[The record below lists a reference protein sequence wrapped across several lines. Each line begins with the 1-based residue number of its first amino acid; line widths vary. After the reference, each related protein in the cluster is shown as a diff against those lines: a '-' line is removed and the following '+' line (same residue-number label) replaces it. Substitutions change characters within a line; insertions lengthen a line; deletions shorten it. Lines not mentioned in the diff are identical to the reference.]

1 MNKFFLRV
9 PLQEKILFAK
19 HLAIMIKAGMSI
31 LDGLEM
37 LKKQARSKSM
47 LKILDQLVSDV
58 SNGQFLSTSLEQFRN
73 VFGDFTIN
81 VIRVGETSGILYE
94 NLNYLSEELSKKQAL
109 RRKVIGSLIY
119 PIVIIV
125 ATFGIAGFLTVYIFP
140 KILPVFKSLN
150 VKLPFATEL
159 LIAISGFL
167 IQYGTFVL
175 LGIIAFIVF
184 MWLILKIKTV
194 RFLLAR
200 LIISLPLVGKISR
213 NYNVASFCRT
223 LGLLLKSDIKVV
235 EAVSITADT
244 INNLIYKKEL
254 KHISANITKGEEISK
269 NLKEKP
275 NLFPL
280 MLSQMIAIGENTG
293 NLDETLLYL
302 SDFYEKEIEELT
314 KNLSTVLEPAL
325 MVLMGIIVGFIAV
338 SIITPIYEVT
348 QGLKK

>member
-1 MNKFFLRV
+1 
-9 PLQEKILFAK
+9 
-19 HLAIMIKAGMSI
+19 
-31 LDGLEM
+31 
-37 LKKQARSKSM
+37 
-47 LKILDQLVSDV
+47 
-58 SNGQFLSTSLEQFRN
+58 
-73 VFGDFTIN
+73 
-81 VIRVGETSGILYE
+81 
-94 NLNYLSEELSKKQAL
+94 
-109 RRKVIGSLIY
+109 
-119 PIVIIV
+119 
-125 ATFGIAGFLTVYIFP
+125 
-140 KILPVFKSLN
+140 
-150 VKLPFATEL
+150 
-159 LIAISGFL
+159 
-167 IQYGTFVL
+167 
-175 LGIIAFIVF
+175 